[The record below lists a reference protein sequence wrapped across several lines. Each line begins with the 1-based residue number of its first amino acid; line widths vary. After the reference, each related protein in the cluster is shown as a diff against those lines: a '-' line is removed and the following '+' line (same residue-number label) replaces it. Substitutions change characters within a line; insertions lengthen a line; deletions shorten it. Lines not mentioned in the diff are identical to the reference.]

1 MLASC
6 ITDDYLVNN
15 DEDSHQDALLLKVLL
30 LLLLLQVLIPQL
42 EVLEVAQVDGEVC
55 LKVPHLG
62 TQDQL
67 EGTNQELTVPVKDDL
82 AQKVYKRPTQ
92 ATRYLFGEIRKTS
105 QISIFF
111 FIRILLLA

>member
-1 MLASC
+1 MLASS
-6 ITDDYLVNN
+6 ITDDHLVK
-15 DEDSHQDALLLKVLL
+15 DDDDDDSHQDALLLKVL

-42 EVLEVAQVDGEVC
+42 EVLEVAQVDGEVG

-82 AQKVYKRPTQ
+82 AQKV
-92 ATRYLFGEIRKTS
+92 
-105 QISIFF
+105 
-111 FIRILLLA
+111 

>member
-1 MLASC
+1 M
-6 ITDDYLVNN
+6 DD
-15 DEDSHQDALLLKVLL
+15 DSYQDALLLKVL

-82 AQKVYKRPTQ
+82 AQKSIQ
-92 ATRYLFGEIRKTS
+92 NA
-105 QISIFF
+105 ISGHMISFSEK
-111 FIRILLLA
+111 

>member
-1 MLASC
+1 MLASS
-6 ITDDYLVNN
+6 ITDDHLVK
-15 DEDSHQDALLLKVLL
+15 DDDDDDDSHQDALLLKVL

-55 LKVPHLG
+55 LQVPHLG

-92 ATRYLFGEIRKTS
+92 AT
-105 QISIFF
+105 
-111 FIRILLLA
+111 